1 MKPERSEI
9 PPFKVRLKESVFFLI
24 ANSLLIALSSGLLG
38 LKSIFYSGAAEGWDA
53 SQLILFL
60 SYSSGLYMII
70 ASFFS
75 FLFFFLPFF
84 FNLKRTLIFSCF
96 LLDAFFL
103 IFLLADSFVYPLYRT
118 HLNFAMI
125 QMTLFGGGRIVAF
138 SPRMLGEI
146 GLLIFGTFLLSY
158 LFARFSLYLS
168 KYRKTIYT
176 LFALTLIGFA
186 VSNFTYSWG
195 FANFNNRVISVF
207 DKIPLARPLRMNTLL
222 QKYGLVDKKAIDT
235 RKVSL
240 SEGGLMNYPLNPLN
254 CGSGQDYN
262 ILFLLVDTLRYDMLT
277 EEVMPN
283 TWKFAEENVRFNNHY
298 SNGNNTRH
306 GIFSLFTGLPGKYWT
321 SSLTSGTPAVLISA
335 LQKRN
340 YEIGIFTGAPLNMP
354 EFHKSIFSTV
364 RDLKVYPRGTSSVES
379 DAFAV
384 EDFEKWQAG
393 LKPRSKFFSFI
404 FLDSVH
410 GYQFPAG
417 EKYEVF
423 KPYWKSVNHMEL
435 NNSFDPAP
443 YLARY
448 KNAVRYTDDL
458 MQKVLDYLKD
468 KNLLDNTIVVIS
480 SDHGDE
486 FNDNKLNFWGH
497 GGNFTDAQ
505 IKVPLIIHW
514 PGKKPAN
521 IEYVTSHLDL
531 VPTLLPEVLGCS
543 NPTNDYSVG
552 ASIWKEAGRRDWVY
566 STGWSRDAFVEPH
579 RIVLINAAGVLEFLD
594 KTYRPTKDRT
604 IPPYLADV
612 LKENSKYVK

>member
-1 MKPERSEI
+1 MADKKN
-9 PPFKVRLKESVFFLI
+9 FKITPVFG
-24 ANSLLIALSSGLLG
+24 NSLLMGFGAVLLG
-38 LKSIFYSGAAEGWDA
+38 LKSISNSGFLGSWDIG
-53 SQLILFL
+53 QILIFVSYTFGLFSL
-60 SYSSGLYMII
+60 VSFMAGMI
-70 ASFFS
+70 
-75 FLFFFLPFF
+75 FLIYPLFK
-84 FNLKRTLIFSCF
+84 NLKKTSIGLFVLIDS
-96 LLDAFFL
+96 LLL
-103 IFLLADSFVYPLYRT
+103 IFLISDSYIYPLYRT

-125 QMTLFGGGRIVAF
+125 QMTLLGGGRIVAF

-146 GLLIFGTFLLSY
+146 GLMIVGILVFSY
-158 LFARFSLYLS
+158 LFARLSFYFSRH
-168 KYRKTIYT
+168 KKTVYA
-176 LFALTLIGFA
+176 LFAFGLIGFA
-186 VSNFTYSWG
+186 VSNFSYSWG
-195 FANFNNRVISVF
+195 FANFNNRLISVF

-222 QKYGLVDKKAIDT
+222 QKYGFVDRKAIDT
-235 RKVSL
+235 KKVNL
-240 SEGGLMNYPLNPLN
+240 SEGGLMNYPLNPLKCHN
-254 CGSGQDYN
+254 GRDYN
-262 ILFLLVDTLRYDMLT
+262 ILFLFVDTLRYDMLT
-277 EEVMPN
+277 KEVMPN
-283 TWKFAEENVRFNNHY
+283 TWQFAKENVRFNNHY

-321 SSLTSGTPAVLISA
+321 SSLTTGTPGILISA

-364 RDLKVYPRGTSSVES
+364 RDLNVYPQGDSSVES

-384 EDFEKWQAG
+384 QDFKKWQSG
-393 LKPRSKFFSFI
+393 LKPGSRFFSFI

-410 GYQFPAG
+410 GYQFPPG

-458 MQKVLDYLKD
+458 IQEVLDYLNS

-505 IKVPLIIHW
+505 IKVPLVIHW
-514 PGKKPAN
+514 PGKKSAN
-521 IEYVTSHLDL
+521 VEYVTSHLDL

-543 NPTNDYSVG
+543 NPTQDYSVG
-552 ASIWKEAGRRDWVY
+552 TSIWKEAGRRDWVY
-566 STGWSRDAFVEPH
+566 STGWSRDAFVEPR
-579 RIVLINAAGVLEFLD
+579 RIVLINAAGALEFLD
-594 KTYRPTKDRT
+594 KTYRPTKDQT
-604 IPPYLADV
+604 IPPYLSEV
-612 LKENSKYVK
+612 LKENSRYVK

>member
-1 MKPERSEI
+1 MADCKKIKVMPIFINSI
-9 PPFKVRLKESVFFLI
+9 LIGSCAVALGFKSTNN
-24 ANSLLIALSSGLLG
+24 AGLL
-38 LKSIFYSGAAEGWDA
+38 EGWDCTQILTFG
-53 SQLILFL
+53 SYTLGLFCFVTLFL
-60 SYSSGLYMII
+60 EFALLFYPLLKNLRKTSI
-70 ASFFS
+70 AIFIFIDS
-75 FLFFFLPFF
+75 LL
-84 FNLKRTLIFSCF
+84 LIY
-96 LLDAFFL
+96 LLS
-103 IFLLADSFVYPLYRT
+103 DSFVYPLYRT

-125 QMTLFGGGRIVAF
+125 QMTIFGGGRIVSF
-138 SPRMLGEI
+138 SPQMAGEI
-146 GLLIFGTFLLSY
+146 ASLVFGIVILSY
-158 LFARFSLYLS
+158 GFARLSLCLS
-168 KYRKTIYT
+168 KYRKLTYS
-176 LFALTLIGFA
+176 LFAAVLIGF
-186 VSNFTYSWG
+186 VISNFIYSWG
-195 FANFNNRVISVF
+195 FANFNNRLTSVF
-207 DKIPLARPLRMNTLL
+207 DKVPLARPLRMNTLL
-222 QKYGLVDKKAIDT
+222 QKFELIDKKAIDT

-240 SEGGLMNYPLNPLN
+240 SEGGLMNYPLNSLN
-254 CGSGQDYN
+254 CSPDKDYN
-262 ILFLLVDTLRYDMLT
+262 ILFLFVDTLRYDMLT

-283 TWKFAEENVRFNNHY
+283 TWKFAQENVRFNNHY

-321 SSLTSGTPAVLISA
+321 SSLTSGTPGILISA

-340 YEIGIFTGAPLNMP
+340 YGIGIFTGAPLNMP

-364 RDLKVYPRGTSSVES
+364 RDLNVYPRGDSSVES

-384 EDFEKWQAG
+384 EDFKKWQSG
-393 LKPRSKFFSFI
+393 LKPGSRFFSFI

-410 GYQFPAG
+410 GYQFPPG

-458 MQKVLDYLKD
+458 IQEVLDYLNS
-468 KNLLDNTIVVIS
+468 KNLLDTTIVVIS

-505 IKVPLIIHW
+505 IKVPLVIHW
-514 PGKKPAN
+514 PGKKSAN
-521 IEYVTSHLDL
+521 VEYVTSHLDL

-543 NPTNDYSVG
+543 NPTQDYSVG
-552 ASIWKEAGRRDWVY
+552 TSIWKEAGRRDWVY

-579 RIVLINAAGVLEFLD
+579 RIVLINAAGALEFLD

-604 IPPYLADV
+604 IPPYLSEV
-612 LKENSKYVK
+612 LKENSRYVK

>member
-1 MKPERSEI
+1 MN
-9 PPFKVRLKESVFFLI
+9 FKFMAEKRYFKLTPIVG
-24 ANSLLIALSSGLLG
+24 NSLLIGIFAVLLG
-38 LKSIFYSGAAEGWDA
+38 LKSVSNSGILESWDTEQILIFANYSFGLFSLIALIVGAIF
-53 SQLILFL
+53 LTYPLFKEL
-60 SYSSGLYMII
+60 KKTSLGIFVLVD
-70 ASFFS
+70 S
-75 FLFFFLPFF
+75 FL
-84 FNLKRTLIFSCF
+84 
-96 LLDAFFL
+96 L
-103 IFLLADSFVYPLYRT
+103 IFLISDSFVYPLYRT

-158 LFARFSLYLS
+158 LFARFSLFFS
-168 KYRKTIYT
+168 KYRKTINT

-195 FANFNNRVISVF
+195 FVNFNNRVISVF
-207 DKIPLARPLRMNTLL
+207 DKIPLARPLRMNNFL
-222 QKYGLVDKKAIDT
+222 QKYGFVDKKAIDT
-235 RKVSL
+235 KKVNL
-240 SEGGLMNYPLNPLN
+240 NEGGLMNYPLNPLN
-254 CGSGQDYN
+254 CDNGQDYN
-262 ILFLLVDTLRYDMLT
+262 ILFLFVDTLRYDMLT

-283 TWKFAEENVRFNNHY
+283 TWKFAKENVRFNNHY

-364 RDLKVYPRGTSSVES
+364 RDLKVYPRGNSSVES

-393 LKPRSKFFSFI
+393 LKPGSKFFSFI
-404 FLDSVH
+404 FFDSVH

-448 KNAVRYTDDL
+448 KNAVRYTDEL
-458 MQKVLDYLKD
+458 IQKVLDYLND
-468 KNLLDNTIVVIS
+468 KNLLDSTIVVIS

-505 IKVPLIIHW
+505 IKVPLVIHW
-514 PGKKPAN
+514 PGKKAAN

-552 ASIWKEAGRRDWVY
+552 TSIWKEAGRRDWVY

-579 RIVLINAAGVLEFLD
+579 RIVLINAAGALEFLD

-604 IPPYLADV
+604 IPPYLAEV

>member
-1 MKPERSEI
+1 MKRKPFIAIYAVNALFVALVAGLFGLRSVSNAGVLSEWSSIQIFIFLSYTIGLFALLALFFEI
-9 PPFKVRLKESVFFLI
+9 LLLTYPLVKELRKTVLTLFILI
-24 ANSLLIALSSGLLG
+24 DSSLLI
-38 LKSIFYSGAAEGWDA
+38 
-53 SQLILFL
+53 
-60 SYSSGLYMII
+60 
-70 ASFFS
+70 FS
-75 FLFFFLPFF
+75 L
-84 FNLKRTLIFSCF
+84 T
-96 LLDAFFL
+96 
-103 IFLLADSFVYPLYRT
+103 DSFVYPLYRT
-118 HLNFAMI
+118 HLNLAMI
-125 QMTLFGGGRIVAF
+125 QMTLFGGGRIVSF

-146 GLLIFGTFLLSY
+146 GLMILAILLLSY
-158 LFARFSLYLS
+158 WFARLSFCFS
-168 KYRKTIYT
+168 KYKKTVYAF
-176 LFALTLIGFA
+176 FALGLTAFA
-186 VSNFTYSWG
+186 VSNFSYSWG
-195 FANFNNRVISVF
+195 FANFNNRLISVF

-222 QKYGLVDKKAIDT
+222 QKYGFVDRKAIDT
-235 RKVSL
+235 KKVNF
-240 SEGGLMNYPLNPLN
+240 SEGGLMNYPLNPLRCHN
-254 CGSGQDYN
+254 GQDYN
-262 ILFLLVDTLRYDMLT
+262 ILFLFVDTLRYDMLT
-277 EEVMPN
+277 KEVMPN
-283 TWKFAEENVRFNNHY
+283 TWKFAQENVRFNNHY

-321 SSLTSGTPAVLISA
+321 SSLTSGTPGILISA
-335 LQKRN
+335 LQTRN

-364 RDLKVYPRGTSSVES
+364 RDLNVYPRGDSSVES

-384 EDFEKWQAG
+384 EDFKKWQSG
-393 LKPRSKFFSFI
+393 LKPGSRFFSFI

-410 GYQFPAG
+410 GYQFPPG

-458 MQKVLDYLKD
+458 IQEVLDYLNS

-505 IKVPLIIHW
+505 IKVPLVIHW
-514 PGKKPAN
+514 PGKKSAN
-521 IEYVTSHLDL
+521 VEYVTSHLDL

-543 NPTNDYSVG
+543 NPIQDYSVG
-552 ASIWKEAGRRDWVY
+552 TSIWKEAGRRDWVY

-579 RIVLINAAGVLEFLD
+579 RIVLINAAGALEFLD

-604 IPPYLADV
+604 IPPYLSEV
-612 LKENSKYVK
+612 LKENSRYVK

>member
-1 MKPERSEI
+1 MFNFAFVI
-9 PPFKVRLKESVFFLI
+9 I
-24 ANSLLIALSSGLLG
+24 NALLLG
-38 LKSIFYSGAAEGWDA
+38 LGSLLLGLRSISTAGVLASWDKSQVFIFSSYTVGLFTLVSFLLGSIFFAYP
-53 SQLILFL
+53 LLRKRKKILFVL
-60 SYSSGLYMII
+60 TI
-70 ASFFS
+70 
-75 FLFFFLPFF
+75 
-84 FNLKRTLIFSCF
+84 C
-96 LLDAFFL
+96 LDWILL
-103 IFLLADSFVYPLYRT
+103 IFLASDSFIYPLYRT
-118 HLNFAMI
+118 HLNLAML
-125 QMTLFGGGRIVAF
+125 QMTFLGGGRVVSFSWPMIFEITAWIVGLGFVSWMFFYVAF
-138 SPRMLGEI
+138 NFSKFKKISI
-146 GLLIFGTFLLSY
+146 GLLI
-158 LFARFSLYLS
+158 A
-168 KYRKTIYT
+168 
-176 LFALTLIGFA
+176 AAIGFCY
-186 VSNFTYSWG
+186 SNLCYSWG
-195 FANFNNRVISVF
+195 FANFNNRLISVF
-207 DKIPLARPLRMNTLL
+207 DKIPLARPLRMNSLL
-222 QKYGLVDKKAIDT
+222 QKYGLVDRKVIDT
-235 RKVSL
+235 KQVNL

-254 CGSGQDYN
+254 CGNGQDYN
-262 ILFLLVDTLRYDMLT
+262 ILFLFVDTLRYDMLT

-283 TWKFAEENVRFNNHY
+283 TWKFAKENVRFNNHY

-364 RDLKVYPRGTSSVES
+364 RDLKVYPRGNSSVES

-384 EDFEKWQAG
+384 EDFEKWHAG
-393 LKPRSKFFSFI
+393 LKPGSKFFSFI
-404 FLDSVH
+404 FFDSVH

-435 NNSFDPAP
+435 NNSFDPAA

-448 KNAVRYTDDL
+448 KNAVRYTDEL
-458 MQKVLDYLKD
+458 IQKVLDYLKD

-505 IKVPLIIHW
+505 IKVPLVTHW
-514 PGKKPAN
+514 PGKKPTN
-521 IEYVTSHLDL
+521 IEYITSHLDL

-552 ASIWKEAGRRDWVY
+552 TSIWKEAGRSNWVY

-579 RIVLINAAGVLEFLD
+579 RIILINAAGALEFLD

-612 LKENSKYVK
+612 LRENSKYVK

>member
-1 MKPERSEI
+1 MFNFAFI
-9 PPFKVRLKESVFFLI
+9 I
-24 ANSLLIALSSGLLG
+24 INALLLG
-38 LKSIFYSGAAEGWDA
+38 LGSFLLGIRSISIAGVLGGWDK
-53 SQLILFL
+53 SQL
-60 SYSSGLYMII
+60 
-70 ASFFS
+70 
-75 FLFFFLPFF
+75 
-84 FNLKRTLIFSCF
+84 LIFSSYTIGLFTF
-96 LLDAFFL
+96 LALVLGSIFFAYPLFKRNKKLLFALTICLDWILLVFL
-103 IFLLADSFVYPLYRT
+103 ASDAFVYPLYRT
-118 HLNFAMI
+118 HLNLAMI
-125 QMTLFGGGRIVAF
+125 QMTFLGGGRIVSFSWPMIFEIAVWIVGLGFVSWLFFYIAF
-138 SPRMLGEI
+138 NFSKFKKMSI
-146 GLLIFGTFLLSY
+146 GLLIMV
-158 LFARFSLYLS
+158 
-168 KYRKTIYT
+168 
-176 LFALTLIGFA
+176 LIGFCY
-186 VSNFTYSWG
+186 SNLCYSWG
-195 FANFNNRVISVF
+195 FANFNNRLISVF
-207 DKIPLARPLRMNTLL
+207 DKIPLARPLRMNSLL
-222 QKYGLVDKKAIDT
+222 QKYGFVDRKAIDNK
-235 RKVSL
+235 KVTL
-240 SEGGLMNYPLNPLN
+240 SEGGSMNYPLNTLN
-254 CGSGQDYN
+254 CGNGQDYN
-262 ILFLLVDTLRYDMLT
+262 ILFLFVDTLRYDMLT

-283 TWKFAEENVRFNNHY
+283 TWRFAKENVRFNNHY

-321 SSLTSGTPAVLISA
+321 SSLTSGTPAILISA

-364 RDLKVYPRGTSSVES
+364 QDLKVYPRGSSPVES

-393 LKPRSKFFSFI
+393 LKPGSKFFSFI
-404 FLDSVH
+404 FFDSVH

-448 KNAVRYTDDL
+448 KNAVRYTDEL
-458 MQKVLDYLKD
+458 IQKVLDYLKD

-505 IKVPLIIHW
+505 IKVPLVIHW

-521 IEYVTSHLDL
+521 IEYVTSNLDL

-552 ASIWKEAGRRDWVY
+552 TSIWKEAGRRDWVY

-579 RIVLINAAGVLEFLD
+579 RIVLINAAGALEFLD

>member
-1 MKPERSEI
+1 MAEKKN
-9 PPFKVRLKESVFFLI
+9 FKITPVI
-24 ANSLLIALSSGLLG
+24 GNSLLIGICAVLLG
-38 LKSIFYSGAAEGWDA
+38 LKSLFNSSLLGSWDIGQILIFISYTFGLFS
-53 SQLILFL
+53 LISLIVGTIFLTYPLFK
-60 SYSSGLYMII
+60 
-70 ASFFS
+70 
-75 FLFFFLPFF
+75 
-84 FNLKRTLIFSCF
+84 NLKKTSIGLFVLIDS
-96 LLDAFFL
+96 LLL
-103 IFLLADSFVYPLYRT
+103 IFLISDSFVYPLYRT

-125 QMTLFGGGRIVAF
+125 QMTLFGGGRIVSF
-138 SPRMLGEI
+138 SWRMFGEI
-146 GLLIFGTFLLSY
+146 GLMILGILLFSY
-158 LFARFSLYLS
+158 LFARLSFYFSQ
-168 KYRKTIYT
+168 YRKSVYT
-176 LFALTLIGFA
+176 LFAIGFIGFA
-186 VSNFTYSWG
+186 VSNFSYSWG
-195 FANFNNRVISVF
+195 FANFDNRLISIF
-207 DKIPLARPLRMNTLL
+207 DKIPLARPLRMNSFL
-222 QKYGLVDKKAIDT
+222 QKYSFVDRKAIDT
-235 RKVSL
+235 KKVNL

-254 CGSGQDYN
+254 CSKGQDYN
-262 ILFLLVDTLRYDMLT
+262 ILFLFVDTLRYDMLT
-277 EEVMPN
+277 KEVMPN
-283 TWKFAEENVRFNNHY
+283 TWKFAQENVRFNNHY

-321 SSLTSGTPAVLISA
+321 SSLTTGTSGILISA

-364 RDLKVYPRGTSSVES
+364 RDLNVYPRGDSSVES

-384 EDFEKWQAG
+384 EDFKKWQSG
-393 LKPRSKFFSFI
+393 LKPGSRFFSFI

-410 GYQFPAG
+410 GYQFPSG

-458 MQKVLDYLKD
+458 IQEVLDYLNS

-505 IKVPLIIHW
+505 IKVPLVIHW
-514 PGKKPAN
+514 PGKKSAN
-521 IEYVTSHLDL
+521 VEYVTSHLDL

-543 NPTNDYSVG
+543 NPIQDYSVG
-552 ASIWKEAGRRDWVY
+552 TSIWKEAGRRDWVY

-579 RIVLINAAGVLEFLD
+579 RIVLINAAGALEFLD

-604 IPPYLADV
+604 IPPYLSEV
-612 LKENSKYVK
+612 LKENSRYVK

>member
-1 MKPERSEI
+1 MVDKKSFNITPIVCNALLMGICAVLLGLRSI
-9 PPFKVRLKESVFFLI
+9 
-24 ANSLLIALSSGLLG
+24 NDSGLLG
-38 LKSIFYSGAAEGWDA
+38 GWTFE
-53 SQLILFL
+53 QI
-60 SYSSGLYMII
+60 
-70 ASFFS
+70 
-75 FLFFFLPFF
+75 
-84 FNLKRTLIFSCF
+84 LIFASYTFGLFSLIAIVFGTIF
-96 LLDAFFL
+96 LTFPLYKNLIKTSAALIVLIDSLLL
-103 IFLLADSFVYPLYRT
+103 IFLVSDSFVYPLYRT

-125 QMTLFGGGRIVAF
+125 QMTILGGGRIVTF
-138 SPRMLGEI
+138 SPRMLAEI
-146 GLLIFGTFLLSY
+146 GLMIFGLLLLSY
-158 LFARFSLYLS
+158 LFARISFYIS
-168 KYRKTIYT
+168 KFRNTIYAIFT
-176 LFALTLIGFA
+176 LVLVGFA
-186 VSNFTYSWG
+186 ISNFTYSWG
-195 FANFNNRVISVF
+195 FANFKNQIISVF

-222 QKYGLVDKKAIDT
+222 QKYGLIDKQAIDSK
-235 RKVSL
+235 KVNL
-240 SEGGLMNYPLNPLN
+240 SEGGLMNYPLKPLS
-254 CGSGQDYN
+254 CRSAKDYN
-262 ILFLLVDTLRYDMLT
+262 ILFLFVDTLRHDMLT
-277 EEVMPN
+277 QDVMPN
-283 TWKFAEENVRFNNHY
+283 TWKFALGNVRFNNHY

-306 GIFSLFTGLPGKYWT
+306 GIFSLFTGLPGRYWT
-321 SSLTSGTPAVLISA
+321 SSLTTGTPGVLISA

-364 RDLKVYPRGTSSVES
+364 HDLKVYPRGDSSVQS

-393 LKPRSKFFSFI
+393 LKPGSKFFSFI

-423 KPYWKSVNHMEL
+423 KPYWKSINHMEL

-458 MQKVLDYLKD
+458 IQKVLDYLKD

-505 IKVPLIIHW
+505 IKVPLVIHW
-514 PGKKPAN
+514 PGKEAAN
-521 IEYVTSHLDL
+521 VEYVTSHLDL
-531 VPTLLPEVLGCS
+531 VPTLLPEVLGC
-543 NPTNDYSVG
+543 TNETTDYSVG
-552 ASIWKEAGRRDWVY
+552 MSIWKEAGRRDWVY

-579 RIVLINAAGVLEFLD
+579 RIVLINAAGALEFLD
-594 KTYRPTKDRT
+594 KTYRPSKDKT
-604 IPPYLADV
+604 IPPYLPEV
-612 LKENSKYVK
+612 LKENSRYVK

>member
-1 MKPERSEI
+1 MKSTPYVAI
-9 PPFKVRLKESVFFLI
+9 YAVN
-24 ANSLLIALSSGLLG
+24 ALLVAIVAGLFG
-38 LKSIFYSGAAEGWDA
+38 LKSVSNAGILPEWNSIQIF
-53 SQLILFL
+53 IFL
-60 SYSSGLYMII
+60 SYTIGLF
-70 ASFFS
+70 A
-75 FLFFFLPFF
+75 
-84 FNLKRTLIFSCF
+84 
-96 LLDAFFL
+96 
-103 IFLLADSFVYPLYRT
+103 LLAFLVAILLLTYPLIKGLRKTVLTIFILIDVSLLLFSLSDSFVYPLYRT

-125 QMTLFGGGRIVAF
+125 QMTLLGGGRIVAF

-146 GLLIFGTFLLSY
+146 GLMIFGTFLLSY

-222 QKYGLVDKKAIDT
+222 QKYGLVDRKAIDT
-235 RKVSL
+235 RKVNL
-240 SEGGLMNYPLNPLN
+240 NEGGLMNYPLNPLN
-254 CGSGQDYN
+254 CGNGQDYN
-262 ILFLLVDTLRYDMLT
+262 ILFLFVDTLRYDMLT

-283 TWKFAEENVRFNNHY
+283 TWKFAKENVRFNNHY

-364 RDLKVYPRGTSSVES
+364 RDLKVYPRGNSSVES

-393 LKPRSKFFSFI
+393 LKPGSKFFSFI
-404 FLDSVH
+404 FFDSVH

-458 MQKVLDYLKD
+458 IQKVLDYLND
-468 KNLLDNTIVVIS
+468 KNLLDKTIVVIS

-505 IKVPLIIHW
+505 IKVPLVIHW
-514 PGKKPAN
+514 PGKKVAN

-552 ASIWKEAGRRDWVY
+552 TSIWKEAGRRDWVY

-579 RIVLINAAGVLEFLD
+579 RIVLINAAGALEFLD

>member
-1 MKPERSEI
+1 
-9 PPFKVRLKESVFFLI
+9 
-24 ANSLLIALSSGLLG
+24 
-38 LKSIFYSGAAEGWDA
+38 
-53 SQLILFL
+53 
-60 SYSSGLYMII
+60 
-70 ASFFS
+70 
-75 FLFFFLPFF
+75 
-84 FNLKRTLIFSCF
+84 
-96 LLDAFFL
+96 
-103 IFLLADSFVYPLYRT
+103 
-118 HLNFAMI
+118 
-125 QMTLFGGGRIVAF
+125 
-138 SPRMLGEI
+138 
-146 GLLIFGTFLLSY
+146 
-158 LFARFSLYLS
+158 
-168 KYRKTIYT
+168 
-176 LFALTLIGFA
+176 
-186 VSNFTYSWG
+186 
-195 FANFNNRVISVF
+195 
-207 DKIPLARPLRMNTLL
+207 
-222 QKYGLVDKKAIDT
+222 
-235 RKVSL
+235 
-240 SEGGLMNYPLNPLN
+240 
-254 CGSGQDYN
+254 
-262 ILFLLVDTLRYDMLT
+262 
-277 EEVMPN
+277 MPN
-283 TWKFAEENVRFNNHY
+283 TWQFAKENVRFNNHY

-321 SSLTSGTPAVLISA
+321 SSLTTGTPGILISA

-364 RDLKVYPRGTSSVES
+364 RDLNVYPRGGSSVES

-384 EDFEKWQAG
+384 QDFKKWQSG
-393 LKPRSKFFSFI
+393 LKPGSRFFSFI

-410 GYQFPAG
+410 GYQFPPG

-458 MQKVLDYLKD
+458 IQEVLDYLNS

-505 IKVPLIIHW
+505 IKVPLVIHW
-514 PGKKPAN
+514 PGKKSAN
-521 IEYVTSHLDL
+521 VEYVTSHLDL

-543 NPTNDYSVG
+543 NSIQDYSVG
-552 ASIWKEAGRRDWVY
+552 TSIWKEAGRRDWVY

-579 RIVLINAAGVLEFLD
+579 RIVLINAAGALEFLD

-604 IPPYLADV
+604 IPPYLSEV
-612 LKENSKYVK
+612 LKENSRYVK